1 MLSACGGGGG
11 GGGST
16 PTYTVTYHANEADN
30 GSVPVDGNSYVQGNT
45 VTVLSNTGGLERSGY
60 VFAGWCVNANG
71 TGDSYTPGETFTM
84 GSANITLY
92 AKWTPT
98 YTVTYHAN
106 EADSGDVPVD
116 STSYEQGDEVT
127 VLGNTGSLVRSGHAF
142 AGWCVNANGTGDSYT
157 PGETFTIGSADVTLY
172 AKWTPT
178 YTVTY
183 NGNESDSGDVP
194 VDSTSYEQG
203 DEVTVLGNTGSL
215 VRDGYTFAGWCVNID
230 GTGDSYTQ
238 GQTFVMGSTDV
249 VLYAIWS
256 STTTGIPDTDF
267 DSDGIVTTS
276 VGASSSIIQ
285 ALAIQDD
292 RKIVAA
298 GYSVSLVDGTDDFCL
313 VRYNPDGSQD
323 TTFDTD
329 GIVTTPVSVAT
340 DDRAYALGIQDDGKI
355 VAAGYSVSLI
365 DGTDDFCL
373 VRYNTDGTL
382 DTTFGTDG
390 IVTTPVGSGT
400 EDIASALAI
409 QSDGKIVAA
418 GRSLVLPTWY
428 SALVRYNTD
437 GTLDTTFGTDGIVTT
452 QEVLPSSRFH
462 ALCMQIVGEDEKIV
476 AAGYAFIDGSNDFS
490 LVRYDIDGSLDL
502 TFDTDGIV
510 TTPVGTDNDRAN
522 ALYVQGDGKIV
533 AAGYSLIDGTYDFSL
548 VRYDMNGLPDP
559 TFGTG
564 GIVTTSVVSGNDS
577 SAYALSIQGDGKI
590 VAAGYSFNGAD
601 NDFALIRYNPDGS
614 LDTDFDMDGKVVTP
628 VGTDT
633 EDFAYALSIQ
643 DDGGIMAAGTSN
655 NNFALVR
662 YR

>member
-1 MLSACGGGGG
+1 MNTTLRINTVLILLCLIILSACGGGGG

-16 PTYTVTYHANEADN
+16 PTYTVTYHANEADS

-45 VTVLSNTGGLERSGY
+45 VTVISNTGGLERSGY
-60 VFAGWCVNANG
+60 AFAGWCVNANG

-84 GSANITLY
+84 GSSNVTFY

-106 EADSGDVPVD
+106 EAG
-116 STSYEQGDEVT
+116 
-127 VLGNTGSLVRSGHAF
+127 
-142 AGWCVNANGTGDSYT
+142 
-157 PGETFTIGSADVTLY
+157 
-172 AKWTPT
+172 
-178 YTVTY
+178 
-183 NGNESDSGDVP
+183 SGDVP

-215 VRDGYTFAGWCVNID
+215 VRDGYAFAGWCVNAN
-230 GTGDSYTQ
+230 GTGDSYTPDE
-238 GQTFVMGSTDV
+238 TFTMGSANV
-249 VLYAIWS
+249 VLYAVWS
-256 STTTGIPDTDF
+256 STTTGVLDMDF
-267 DSDGIVTTS
+267 DGDGIVTTS
-276 VGASSSIIQ
+276 VGASNSIIQ
-285 ALAIQDD
+285 ALCIQDD
-292 RKIVAA
+292 GKIVVA
-298 GYSVSLVDGTDDFCL
+298 GYSVSLIDGTDDFAL
-313 VRYNPDGSQD
+313 VRYNQDGSPD

-329 GIVTTPVSVAT
+329 GIVTTPVSMGT
-340 DDRAYALGIQDDGKI
+340 DDRAYALSIQDDGKI

-373 VRYNTDGTL
+373 VRYNTDGSL
-382 DTTFGTDG
+382 DTTFDTDG

-400 EDIASALAI
+400 VDVASALAI

-418 GRSLVLPTWY
+418 GRSLILPTWY

-437 GTLDTTFGTDGIVTT
+437 GSLDTSFGGNGIVTT
-452 QEVLPSSRFH
+452 QGVLPSSRFH
-462 ALCMQIVGEDEKIV
+462 ALCMQIIGEDEKIV

-490 LVRYDIDGSLDL
+490 LVRYDMDGSLDL
-502 TFDTDGIV
+502 TFDLDGIV
-510 TTPVGTDNDRAN
+510 TTPVGIDNDRAN
-522 ALYVQGDGKIV
+522 ALCVQGDGKIV

-548 VRYDMNGLPDP
+548 VRYDTNGLPDP
-559 TFGTG
+559 TFGTE
-564 GIVTTSVVSGNDS
+564 GIITTPVVSGNDS
-577 SAYALSIQGDGKI
+577 SAYALSIQSDGKI
-590 VAAGYSFNGAD
+590 VAAGYSFSGAD

-614 LDTDFDMDGKVVTP
+614 LDDTFDGDGKVTTP